1 MFDRFG
7 ELDSYEQLNELA
19 ENLFNEGDLDGIRTL
34 AEENGIG
41 EFAGP
46 YIEGDIPSLCDAETA
61 AVGKL
66 TVEAD
71 ALKLKGLMLD
81 WLDYAKALAA
91 KKEPVAIGIRKK
103 NRSLEGCMAVLLKAA
118 FQNQMTVDSKII
130 KAAGIKGAGKV
141 TFGVPSMGE
150 AKKLISDYYGGKK

>member
-7 ELDSYEQLNELA
+7 ELDSYTELNELA
-19 ENLFNEGDLDGIRTL
+19 ENLFNEGDLDGIRAL

-81 WLDYAKALAA
+81 WLEYAKALAA
-91 KKEPVAIGIRKK
+91 KKEAVAIGIRRK
-103 NRSLEGCMAVLLKAA
+103 NKSLEGCMAVLLKVA
-118 FQNQMTVDSKII
+118 FQNQMPVNDKII
-130 KAAGIKGAGKV
+130 KAAGIKGTGKV

>member
-7 ELDSYEQLNELA
+7 EFDSYEQLNELA
-19 ENLFNEGDLDGIRTL
+19 ENLFNEGDLDGIRIL

-46 YIEGDIPSLCDAETA
+46 YIEGDIPTLCDAETA

-66 TVEAD
+66 IVEAD
-71 ALKLKGLMLD
+71 ALKLQGLMLD
-81 WLDYAKALAA
+81 WLEYAKALAA
-91 KKEPVAIGIRKK
+91 KKEEVAIGIRRK
-103 NRSLEGCMAVLLKAA
+103 NKSLEGCLAVLLKAA
-118 FQNQMTVDSKII
+118 FQNQVPVDAKII
-130 KAAGIKGAGKV
+130 KAAGIKGTGKV

>member
-7 ELDSYEQLNELA
+7 ELDSYTELNALA
-19 ENLFNEGDLDGIRTL
+19 ENLFNEGDHEGIRVL
-34 AEENGIG
+34 AKENGIG

-46 YIEGDIPSLCDAETA
+46 YIEGDIPTLCDAETA

-71 ALKLKGLMLD
+71 ALKLQGLMLD
-81 WLDYAKALAA
+81 WLEYAKALAA
-91 KKEPVAIGIRKK
+91 KKEEVAIGIRRK
-103 NRSLEGCMAVLLKAA
+103 NKSLEGCLAVLLKAA
-118 FQNQMTVDSKII
+118 FQNQVPVDAKII
-130 KAAGIKGAGKV
+130 KAAGITGTGRV

-150 AKKLISDYYGGKK
+150 AKKLISKYYGGQK

>member
-7 ELDSYEQLNELA
+7 EFDSYEQLNELA
-19 ENLFNEGDLDGIRTL
+19 ENLFNEGDLDGIRIL

-66 TVEAD
+66 IVEAK
-71 ALKLKGLMLD
+71 ALKLQGLMLD
-81 WLDYAKALAA
+81 WLEYAKALAA
-91 KKEPVAIGIRKK
+91 K
-103 NRSLEGCMAVLLKAA
+103 N
-118 FQNQMTVDSKII
+118 II
-130 KAAGIKGAGKV
+130 
-141 TFGVPSMGE
+141 P
-150 AKKLISDYYGGKK
+150 

>member
-7 ELDSYEQLNELA
+7 ELDSFGELNELA
-19 ENLFNEGDLDGIRTL
+19 ENLFNEGDHEGIRVL

-46 YIEGDIPSLCDAETA
+46 YIEGDIPTLCDAETA

-66 TVEAD
+66 IVEAK
-71 ALKLKGLMLD
+71 ALKLQGLMLD
-81 WLDYAKALAA
+81 WLEYAEALAA
-91 KKEPVAIGIRKK
+91 KKEEVAIGIRRK
-103 NRSLEGCMAVLLKAA
+103 NKSLEGCLAVLLKAA
-118 FQNQMTVDSKII
+118 FQNQVPVDAKII
-130 KAAGIKGAGKV
+130 KAAGIKGTGKV

-150 AKKLISDYYGGKK
+150 AKKLIGQYYGGKK

>member
-7 ELDSYEQLNELA
+7 ELDSYTELNELA
-19 ENLFNEGDLDGIRTL
+19 ENLFNEGDLDGIRAL
-34 AEENGIG
+34 AKENGIE

-71 ALKLKGLMLD
+71 TLKLKGLMLD
-81 WLDYAKALAA
+81 WLEYAKALAA
-91 KKEPVAIGIRKK
+91 KKEEVAIGIRRK

-118 FQNQMTVDSKII
+118 FQNQMPVNDKII
-130 KAAGIKGAGKV
+130 KAAGIKGTGKV

>member
-1 MFDRFG
+1 MFDKFG
-7 ELDSYEQLNELA
+7 ELDSYKELNELA

-34 AEENGIG
+34 AKENGIE

-46 YIEGDIPSLCDAETA
+46 YIEGEIPTLCDAETA

-66 TVEAD
+66 IVEAK
-71 ALKLKGLMLD
+71 ALKLQGLMLD
-81 WLDYAKALAA
+81 WLEYAKALAA
-91 KKEPVAIGIRKK
+91 KKEQVAIGIRRK
-103 NRSLEGCMAVLLKAA
+103 NRSLEGCLAVLLKAA
-118 FQNQMTVDSKII
+118 FQNQMPVDDKII
-130 KAAGIKGAGKV
+130 KATGIKGTGKV

>member
-7 ELDSYEQLNELA
+7 ELDSYKELNGLA

-34 AEENGIG
+34 AKENGIE

-61 AVGKL
+61 ALGKL

-81 WLDYAKALAA
+81 WLDYAKALAG
-91 KKEPVAIGIRKK
+91 KKEAVAIGIRHK
-103 NRSLEGCMAVLLKAA
+103 NKSLEGCLAVLLKAA
-118 FQNQMTVDSKII
+118 IQNQVPVDDKII
-130 KAAGIKGAGKV
+130 KAAGIKGTGKV

-150 AKKLISDYYGGKK
+150 AKKLISQYYGGKK